1 MNHLE
6 KVTLMYLKETFS
18 SHLLHT
24 ILLII
29 EYYPLI
35 LFTSTVGYIF
45 SDYSPSSI
53 NSNYRTHK
61 TLKFLY
67 LELSNQGFSNN
78 INLCSFIII
87 GTFSFIYYP
96 LIFLTLNRN
105 ICFKKVV
112 LELH

>member
-35 LFTSTVGYIF
+35 
-45 SDYSPSSI
+45 
-53 NSNYRTHK
+53 
-61 TLKFLY
+61 
-67 LELSNQGFSNN
+67 
-78 INLCSFIII
+78 
-87 GTFSFIYYP
+87 
-96 LIFLTLNRN
+96 FLTLNRN

-112 LELH
+112 CNFYDLLMSKI